1 MKYTAEHNGKE
12 YEIEFSQNG
21 VVVSATVDGRSYEL
35 DVSEP
40 EAGVY
45 LIKNG
50 TKIREIVVGK
60 NDDGTFHVRVGE
72 NLFDIGVADPKR
84 LRGRSSAA
92 GEQDGV
98 AEIKTAMPGKI
109 VRVLVA
115 AGDVVE
121 KGDGIIVVEA
131 MKMQNEL
138 KSPKNGTVVE
148 IRFAEGSTAAA
159 GDVLVTIE

>member
-1 MKYTAEHNGKE
+1 MKYIAQYNDKE
-12 YEIEFSQNG
+12 YTVEISRNG
-21 VVVSATVDGRSYEL
+21 TAVTASVDGRRYEL
-35 DVSEP
+35 HATEP
-40 EAGVY
+40 EPGVH
-45 LIKNG
+45 LFKNG
-50 TKIREIVVGK
+50 SAVHELTVERTAEGM
-60 NDDGTFHVRVGE
+60 FRVRSGE
-72 NLFDIGVADPKR
+72 NTFDLSVADPKR

-92 GEQDGV
+92 GEHDGV

-115 AGDVVE
+115 AGDAVE

-138 KSPKNGTVVE
+138 KSPKSGTVSE

>member
-1 MKYTAEHNGKE
+1 MKYIAEHNGNE
-12 YEIEFSQNG
+12 YEIELSRDG
-21 VVVSATVDGRSYEL
+21 RIVSASVDGRSYEVE
-35 DVSEP
+35 VSEP

-50 TKIREIVVGK
+50 SAIYEASVAKTE
-60 NDDGTFHVRVGE
+60 DGTFRTRIGE
-72 NLFDIGVADPKR
+72 HYFDIGVADPKR

-92 GEQDGV
+92 GEHDGV
-98 AEIKTAMPGKI
+98 AEIRTAMPGKI

-115 AGDVVE
+115 AGDAVE

-138 KSPKNGTVVE
+138 KSPKTGSVSE
-148 IRFAEGSTAAA
+148 IRFAEGATVAA